1 MPVRLSVLL
10 ALLIAVVAAAGCADG
25 PGTVR
30 DDAGRAV
37 NLTDTPRRVLSLA
50 PNVTEMV
57 ALAAGPGR
65 LVGAARADDFPP
77 DVTRLPRFQSF
88 PLDREAVIGLTPDL
102 VLGSTDVNS
111 TDDADA
117 LASLGVPTYLFS
129 FERVADIPRA
139 LRTLDTLLNVN
150 GGTRAAEAFEAR
162 VEAVRSAVA
171 GYTPVRVLL
180 LVGDDAL
187 YAFGRDSYASEM
199 VRLAGGLNVTDGYS
213 GAAAQPSDEAVL
225 ELAPEVI
232 VVLAGADY
240 DAARLVERHPA
251 FATLPAVVNGRVY
264 GMDPDLASRP
274 GPRVADGLERL
285 ARLLH
290 PEAFAAGAA

>member
-1 MPVRLSVLL
+1 MRLAPALL
-10 ALLIAVVAAAGCADG
+10 ALLLGACTSA

-37 NLTDTPRRVLSLA
+37 DLGARDGRV
-50 PNVTEMV
+50 V
-57 ALAAGPGR
+57 ALSPALTELVAAAAGTGR
-65 LVGAARADDFPP
+65 LAGVSISDDFPP
-77 DVTRLPRFQSF
+77 EVTRLPRFQSF
-88 PLDREAVIGLTPDL
+88 PLDREAVVGLGAGL
-102 VLGSTDVNS
+102 AVGSLDVNGA
-111 TDDADA
+111 DDADA
-117 LASLGVPTYLFS
+117 LAALGVPTYLFRFGQVS
-129 FERVADIPRA
+129 DVPRA
-139 LRTLDTLLNVN
+139 LRVLDTLLAST
-150 GGTRAAEAFEAR
+150 GGARAADAFEAR
-162 VEAVRSAVA
+162 VAAVQGTVA
-171 GYTPVRVLL
+171 GFTPPRVLL

-199 VRLAGGLNVTDGYS
+199 VRTAGGLNVTDGYA

-232 VVLAGADY
+232 VVLAGAGY
-240 DAARLVERHPA
+240 DPARLVERHPA
-251 FATLPAVVNGRVY
+251 FATLPAVVSGRVY
-264 GMDPDLASRP
+264 GMDPDLVSRP